1 MKSPFHISGQDNI
14 DPEKYEL
21 KDSVQTRPANSAQV
35 EDSLLNDARQLFTLG
50 NLDAA
55 ELRCFWQMEQ
65 YGPTGECLH
74 ILGTIALRRGQHS
87 RAARRM
93 ESAVKFASKDGIIRA
108 HFAETLRQA
117 GDVAKAITEGRE
129 AVALAPQEGETH
141 NCLGLAFLDNKQF
154 DLAVRA
160 FENATKLNPSN
171 AGFWNNLGSTLRTV
185 DHLPDSIDC
194 YRKAIGLAP
203 ENASYHANLAGA
215 LVEDCQHHAAIEHY
229 NKAIMFQPND
239 SENMN
244 HLGQVYDELG
254 QADTALH
261 WFRRAIVADKDAV
274 PAYVNLAIHHEKELT
289 EEESQ
294 SIDRILD
301 LVKLTE
307 KQEAALRFA
316 KAHLLDKQKNYAG
329 ATQQFRQANLRQKQW
344 HESRG
349 EGYSMQK
356 HEQFVDSIIRIFTPE
371 FLASAHDWGST
382 SLRPVFIIGL
392 PRSGTTLTEQILAAH
407 PDIYGAG
414 ELRLASS
421 SFEALPNRLKMQV
434 APADCVPHLTST
446 LIPEIATDYLQKL
459 SRYNST
465 AQRVIDK
472 MPENYMHIGWLATLF
487 PNAKFIYCTRDLRD
501 IAVSCLITSFRAVKW
516 SNDDDFL
523 IHRFQQHRRIMD
535 HWTTV
540 LPDRILTVSYEE
552 IVEDRESQTRQMLNW
567 IGLPWHD
574 TCLDHTQTQGIVR
587 TASVSQARQPM
598 YKSSV
603 ARWNQFEPFLEELL
617 ERLNNQ
623 SLTQNGRFKQAAKS
637 TDVEWRGDESQ
648 SKQ

>member
-1 MKSPFHISGQDNI
+1 MNSPFHISDQDSI
-14 DPEKYEL
+14 DPENYEL
-21 KDSVQTRPANSAQV
+21 KDSVQARPKNSVQV
-35 EDSLLNDARQLFTLG
+35 DGSLLHDAKQLFTQG
-50 NLDAA
+50 NIDAA
-55 ELRCFWQMEQ
+55 ELRCIWQMEQ

-74 ILGTIALRRGQHS
+74 ILGTIALRRGQLP
-87 RAARRM
+87 RAVKRM
-93 ESAVKFASKDGIIRA
+93 ESAVRYSPKDGIIRA
-108 HFAETLRQA
+108 HLAETLRQA
-117 GDVAKAITEGRE
+117 GEVAKAITEGRE

-154 DLAVRA
+154 DLAIRA

-185 DHLPDSIDC
+185 DHLPESIDC

-203 ENASYHANLAGA
+203 KNASHHANLAGA

-229 NKAIMFQPND
+229 DSAIALQPND

-261 WFRRAIVADKDAV
+261 WFRRAIAADKNAV
-274 PAYVNLAIHHEKELT
+274 PAYVNLAVHHEKELT

-294 SIDRILD
+294 SIDRILNTVQ
-301 LVKLTE
+301 LNG

-329 ATQQFRQANLRQKQW
+329 ATQEFRLANLRQKQW

-356 HEQFVDSIIRIFTPE
+356 HEQLIDGITRNFTPE

-421 SFEALPNRLKMQV
+421 SFEALPSRLKMQV
-434 APADCVPHLTST
+434 TPADCIPHLTST
-446 LIPEIATDYLQKL
+446 LVQEIATDYLQKL

-472 MPENYMHIGWLATLF
+472 MPENYMQVGWLATLF

-516 SNDDDFL
+516 SNDDDYL
-523 IHRFQQHRRIMD
+523 IHRFQQHRRVMH
-535 HWTTV
+535 HWDNV
-540 LPDRILTVSYEE
+540 LPGRILTVAYEDT
-552 IVEDRESQTRQMLNW
+552 IHDRESQARQMLNW
-567 IGLPWHD
+567 IGVPWSEN
-574 TCLDHTQTQGIVR
+574 CLDHTQAEGIVR
-587 TASVSQARQPM
+587 TASVSQARQPI
-598 YKSSV
+598 YNSSK
-603 ARWNQFEPFLEELL
+603 ARWRNYDALIEKLLLTFLS
-617 ERLNNQ
+617 LN
-623 SLTQNGRFKQAAKS
+623 
-637 TDVEWRGDESQ
+637 
-648 SKQ
+648 